1 MLRRFAVALAAVVL
15 LLPFPVMTQKA
26 GRPTILL
33 PPDQTVAVITL
44 DFRGGYGPP
53 RRDDRPMLT
62 IFPNGVV
69 RIVDGS
75 GEVAPI
81 EAKISADA
89 LQELLRFAID
99 EHHFLDFDNLA
110 ASQQLRA
117 EEDKSG
123 LRHTI
128 IDASTTVI
136 RIRTSE
142 RDHTGEFYALRD
154 YLEVYPSV
162 KLLQDLYAVEER
174 LLKLSYEIEAGGEE
188 GIAAALKLANEFLRK
203 TYPTVPLL
211 VPADFLY
218 TRRYS
223 PDRRRLVFVRKAA
236 VRKETETDPVARV
249 QMLLFPEPTFSVTV
263 EYTTGNTPKVM
274 VENPPQ

>member
-1 MLRRFAVALAAVVL
+1 AR
-15 LLPFPVMTQKA
+15 K
-26 GRPTILL
+26 
-33 PPDQTVAVITL
+33 
-44 DFRGGYGPP
+44 
-53 RRDDRPMLT
+53 DDRPLLT
-62 IFPNGVV
+62 IFANGVI
-69 RIVDGS
+69 RIVDS
-75 GEVAPI
+75 SSEVAPI

-89 LQELLRFAID
+89 FQDLLRFAID
-99 EHHFLDFDNLA
+99 EHHFFDFDNTA

-123 LRHTI
+123 LRHAI
-128 IDASTTVI
+128 FDASTTVI

-142 RDHTGEFYALRD
+142 RDHTGEFYALRN
-154 YLEVYPSV
+154 YLEAYPSV
-162 KLLQDLYAVEER
+162 KPLQDLYSVQER

-188 GIAAALKLANEFLRK
+188 GIGAALKVANEFLRK
-203 TYPTVPLL
+203 TYPKVPLL

-236 VRKETETDPVARV
+236 VRKETETDPAARV
-249 QMLLFPEPTFSVTV
+249 QMLLFPEPTFSVMV

>member
-62 IFPNGVV
+62 IFANGVV

-99 EHHFLDFDNLA
+99 EHHF
-110 ASQQLRA
+110 
-117 EEDKSG
+117 
-123 LRHTI
+123 
-128 IDASTTVI
+128 
-136 RIRTSE
+136 
-142 RDHTGEFYALRD
+142 
-154 YLEVYPSV
+154 
-162 KLLQDLYAVEER
+162 
-174 LLKLSYEIEAGGEE
+174 
-188 GIAAALKLANEFLRK
+188 
-203 TYPTVPLL
+203 
-211 VPADFLY
+211 
-218 TRRYS
+218 
-223 PDRRRLVFVRKAA
+223 
-236 VRKETETDPVARV
+236 
-249 QMLLFPEPTFSVTV
+249 
-263 EYTTGNTPKVM
+263 
-274 VENPPQ
+274 